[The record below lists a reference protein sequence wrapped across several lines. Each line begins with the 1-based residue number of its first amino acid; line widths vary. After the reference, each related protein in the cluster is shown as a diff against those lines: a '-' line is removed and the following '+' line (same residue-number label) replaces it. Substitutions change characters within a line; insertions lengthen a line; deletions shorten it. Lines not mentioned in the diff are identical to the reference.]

1 MGGLQ
6 VHLPDA
12 EGLDESR
19 REGFEGGLLSARWM
33 RRACRPPT
41 AVEPAHAQ
49 LSAAYSGC
57 NVLLLCVLLAGALG
71 EEE

>member
-1 MGGLQ
+1 ML
-6 VHLPDA
+6 
-12 EGLDESR
+12 
-19 REGFEGGLLSARWM
+19 REGRARARAAGEMCEECSCEGGLLSARWM

-57 NVLLLCVLLAGALG
+57 NVLLLCVLLAGAVG